1 MSLHGTRELKKE
13 VTLALSKVGK
23 AELGKHPEYLKS
35 QFVDEDGKAITRG
48 KKTTG
53 GVFGDD
59 YNSDADSAM
68 LELQEEL
75 DDIDLQF

>member
-1 MSLHGTRELKKE
+1 MSLQGTRELKKE

-35 QFVDEDGKAITRG
+35 QFVDEDGKAIYKGNKR
-48 KKTTG
+48 K
-53 GVFGDD
+53 GDD
-59 YNSDADSAM
+59 LGSDSRSDADSAM

-75 DDIDLQF
+75 DDIDL

>member
-1 MSLHGTRELKKE
+1 MSLQGTRELKKE

-35 QFVDEDGKAITRG
+35 QFVDEDGKAIYKGNKRKG
-48 KKTTG
+48 A
-53 GVFGDD
+53 DEA
-59 YNSDADSAM
+59 SDSRSNADSAM

-75 DDIDLQF
+75 DDIDL

>member
-1 MSLHGTRELKKE
+1 MSLQGTRELKKE

-35 QFVDEDGKAITRG
+35 QFVDEDGKAINRG
-48 KKTTG
+48 KKK
-53 GVFGDD
+53 DD
-59 YNSDADSAM
+59 SQYGSDSRSEADSAM

-75 DDIDLQF
+75 DDLDL

>member
-1 MSLHGTRELKKE
+1 MSLHGTRALRKE

-35 QFVDEDGKAITRG
+35 QFVDEDGKAINKGR
-48 KKTTG
+48 KKNGDEHGSDSGSEG
-53 GVFGDD
+53 G
-59 YNSDADSAM
+59 DSAM

-75 DDIDLQF
+75 DDIDL